1 MTQDHVGNWEGHEW
15 LKKEVSGTTL
25 YDQILTPWV
34 FRCITQNSVKDR
46 KRRFRLQIPALISEK
61 FKSKKVKYANE
72 LTDDVTLTQY
82 YTKFLNRAIL
92 ANLQCRPLTWQA
104 NSSTENTPIASYKIF
119 CSHGNSLFSSP
130 HPLDFNM

>member
-1 MTQDHVGNWEGHEW
+1 M
-15 LKKEVSGTTL
+15 
-25 YDQILTPWV
+25 
-34 FRCITQNSVKDR
+34 KDR

-92 ANLQCRPLTWQA
+92 ANLQCRPL
-104 NSSTENTPIASYKIF
+104 K
-119 CSHGNSLFSSP
+119 HGRLIVL
-130 HPLDFNM
+130 HETHKRL